1 MLCKSSNVFQ
11 FIKIGKRVKQIKLQE
26 KSIFA
31 QGLHTGTTF
40 TVVIKI
46 FLKFADAIV
55 AGVLTIVTK
64 LCSNNN
70 EKGEGGQNF
79 EE

>member
-1 MLCKSSNVFQ
+1 M
-11 FIKIGKRVKQIKLQE
+11 
-26 KSIFA
+26 
-31 QGLHTGTTF
+31 
-40 TVVIKI
+40 IKI